1 MSFLEIDDEYQKR
14 RIKSFTELPKDP
26 MDKYDNIFCV
36 QDTSIAFELRK
47 LNDYNNHQR
56 DVLSRIESYISYKS
70 YKLTNDEIKIL
81 LVGNQENNL
90 KGLLNLSLSINNEIK
105 SLELLRFLLEYLSP
119 SKKTY
124 NDKIYK
130 QFEKIPLESFHFSYD
145 DVKNNFSII

>member
-1 MSFLEIDDEYQKR
+1 M
-14 RIKSFTELPKDP
+14 
-26 MDKYDNIFCV
+26 
-36 QDTSIAFELRK
+36 RK

-56 DVLSRIESYISYKS
+56 EVLSRIESYVSYRS

-81 LVGNQENNL
+81 LVGNSESNL

-105 SLELLRFLLEYLSP
+105 SLELLRFLLDYLSP

-130 QFEKIPLESFHFSYD
+130 QFERLPLETFHFAYD
-145 DVKNNFSII
+145 SIKNNFSIIEFKKIFFVIL